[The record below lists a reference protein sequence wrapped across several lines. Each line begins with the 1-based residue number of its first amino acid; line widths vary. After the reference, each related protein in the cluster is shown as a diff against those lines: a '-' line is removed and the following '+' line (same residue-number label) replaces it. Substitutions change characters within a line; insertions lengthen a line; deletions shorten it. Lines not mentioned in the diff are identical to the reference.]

1 MRDLA
6 LKYRPRTLAGI
17 IGQDTAVAALTH
29 HMTTGSN
36 QTVML
41 VGPSGTGKTTA
52 ARVMGAGILCDKT
65 APFPCGHC
73 TSCRAIFAGNTV
85 TFGWYE
91 MDGARH
97 NDPQHVHDFAG
108 LVQRPHFGKFVCFLD
123 EIHALSGKA
132 ADVLLKPAEEP
143 GGGANFISAT
153 TDLAAVRPALRKRCL
168 IVHFKPLGGTQLF
181 KLLRDVCQAENIRYE
196 PQALDMIGSASDGSA
211 REALNKLDQVA
222 WQGDVTPA
230 LVAETLAFGSTA
242 FVLAYFD
249 AVLAG
254 DLNAQETALTDWQ
267 ENASDKAR
275 MIRDFLLY
283 LCNFEVTIP
292 ARNHIVNPAFHQV
305 AVTEREPIAAGFKER
320 AQRVNRDASDYWL
333 DLMDVWAV
341 PIETPRD
348 HTNLLIRSRRFHR
361 LVNPAGPSAPTTPA
375 EEPACPRARAYRS
388 RTTNLRLVR
397 QSTTS
402 LADPAEYLNLKQ
414 AEALYAGASFL
425 MQQHGLLFNT
435 RITLNHGRLGAGG
448 EAAAG
453 SLVSR
458 LTHEM
463 DERVKG
469 WVRHSRAHWLYVHE
483 VREGKMFT
491 DILAH
496 VPPAALM
503 QLASWL
509 PDRISE
515 WCEGSS
521 GDGWALDAPDM
532 KMAIGY
538 PNTRLQ
544 RHWRLVRGLWRG
556 IDPRIGH
563 WDADE
568 GRVPLVELLR
578 VPKRDRGSIGE
589 LTVLRRIGGSG
600 SIGPGKRR
608 TAEVERMKLL
618 SAFADSAW
626 DQIDSGWELLER
638 GEREYELEQRR
649 EAEERVKLEW
659 PESDNQIEMDHRRAA
674 LARLHDSWPR
684 DPHARRRA
692 WEGWW
697 SKV

>member
-17 IGQDTAVAALTH
+17 LGQNVAIAAITH

-36 QTVML
+36 QSIML
-41 VGPSGTGKTTA
+41 VGPSGTGKTTV
-52 ARVMGAGILCDKT
+52 ARIMGAGILCEYTKPFACGRCKSCEQIFSGKT
-65 APFPCGHC
+65 Y
-73 TSCRAIFAGNTV
+73 TY
-85 TFGWYE
+85 GWYE
-91 MDGARH
+91 MDGARYNEPH
-97 NDPQHVHDFAG
+97 HVRDFAE
-108 LVQRPHFGKFVCFLD
+108 LVHRPHFGQFVCFLD
-123 EIHALSGKA
+123 EIHALPGKT

-143 GGGANFISAT
+143 GEGANFIAAT
-153 TDLAAVRPALRKRCL
+153 TDLMAVRPALRKRCL
-168 IVHFKPLGGTQLF
+168 IVHFKPLGGTQMF
-181 KLLRDVCQAENIRYE
+181 ELLRDVCQAEGIRYQS
-196 PQALDMIGSASDGSA
+196 QALDMIGSASDGSA
-211 REALNKLDQVA
+211 REALNKLDQIA

-230 LVAETLAFGSTA
+230 LVAETLAFGSTG

-254 DLNAQETALTDWQ
+254 DVNAQETALNDWQ
-267 ENASDKAR
+267 EDTSDKAR

-283 LCNFEVTIP
+283 LCNFEVTVP
-292 ARNHIVNPAFHQV
+292 ARNHIVNPAFYQI
-305 AVTEREPIAAGFKER
+305 AAAERERIAAGFKQR
-320 AQRVNRDASDYWL
+320 ARRVSRDPSDYWL
-333 DLMDVWAV
+333 DLMDVWTV
-341 PIETPRD
+341 PIETMRD

-361 LVNPAGPSAPTTPA
+361 LVNPVGPSDQTAPA
-375 EEPACPRARAYRS
+375 EKLACPRARAYRS
-388 RTTNLRLVR
+388 RTTKL
-397 QSTTS
+397 Q
-402 LADPAEYLNLKQ
+402 LARRSITVPAGPAEYLSLKQ
-414 AEALYAGASFL
+414 AESLYAGASFL

-435 RITLNHGRLGAGG
+435 RITLDHGRLDADG

-453 SLVSR
+453 GLVSR
-458 LTHEM
+458 LTHEL
-463 DERVKG
+463 DVRVKG
-469 WVRHSRAHWLYVHE
+469 WVRGSRAHWLYVNE
-483 VREGKMFT
+483 AREGGMFT
-491 DILAH
+491 DIVAH

-515 WCEGSS
+515 WREGSS
-521 GDGWALDAPDM
+521 DDSWVLDAPDL
-532 KMAIGY
+532 KLAFGY

-563 WDADE
+563 WDANE

-589 LTVLRRIGGSG
+589 LTMVRRIGGSG

-608 TAEVERMKLL
+608 IAEVDRMKLL
-618 SAFADSAW
+618 SALADGAW

-638 GEREYELEQRR
+638 AEREHEREQRR
-649 EAEERVKLEW
+649 DAEERVKLEW
-659 PESDNQIEMDHRRAA
+659 PASDNQIEMDNRRAA
-674 LARLHDSWPR
+674 LARLHESWPR

-697 SKV
+697 S